1 MGWLNFMQQPGHIT
15 EAVIH
20 FNEAKDRMDQRSSK
34 TEVSRCLFD
43 ALNKLQTEW
52 VLRVAHDT
60 MGEVKAFQTMI
71 LEGLEEGTR
80 DRLFNSNEFKYLVE
94 FEPQIMNHDTL
105 RRHGYRPDIGMR
117 ADLIKKAS
125 EEHRKLRTAYDALL
139 AQKTKEAEDR
149 VLKRA
154 AELLY
159 VVRSNIAHGE
169 KTPYGPDVA
178 KKERDEQVSTA
189 VIPVQCLL
197 FDMLLDYPNQKL
209 FTYGTLAPG
218 KPNHRILSGLKGT
231 WERCTTRGQL
241 MEVSGL
247 PVFRWTP
254 FGPNIEGQL
263 FVSPDLAQQ
272 WVQLD
277 QFEGASYKRRII
289 SGVTNTGTV
298 VTNVYLDA

>member
-1 MGWLNFMQQPGHIT
+1 
-15 EAVIH
+15 
-20 FNEAKDRMDQRSSK
+20 
-34 TEVSRCLFD
+34 
-43 ALNKLQTEW
+43 
-52 VLRVAHDT
+52 
-60 MGEVKAFQTMI
+60 MI
-71 LEGLEEGTR
+71 LEGLEEGAR
-80 DRLFNSNEFKYLVE
+80 DGLFNSHEFKNLVE

-105 RRHGYRPDIGMR
+105 RRHGYRPDVEMK

-125 EEHRKLRTAYDALL
+125 EEHRRLRVTYEALL
-139 AQKTKEAEDR
+139 AQRKQEVEDR

-169 KTPYGPDVA
+169 KTPYGPDID
-178 KKERDEQVSTA
+178 KKERDEHVST
-189 VIPVQCLL
+189 VVVPVQCTV

-218 KPNHRILSGLKGT
+218 KPNHRILSGLQGT
-231 WERCTTRGQL
+231 WARCTTRGQL

-254 FGPNIEGQL
+254 FGPRIEGEL

-272 WVQLD
+272 WAQLD
-277 QFEGASYKRRII
+277 QFEGASYKRRMI

-298 VTNVYLDA
+298 VANVYLDAQS

>member
-1 MGWLNFMQQPGHIT
+1 MGWLNSLQHPGHIT

-43 ALNKLQTEW
+43 ALNKIQTEW
-52 VLRVAHDT
+52 VLRIAHDT

-71 LEGLEEGTR
+71 LEGLEEGAR
-80 DRLFNSNEFKYLVE
+80 DRLFNSNEFKNLVE
-94 FEPQIMNHDTL
+94 FEPQIMNHHTL
-105 RRHGYRPDIGMR
+105 RRHRYRPGVELG

-125 EEHRKLRTAYDALL
+125 EEHRQLRTTYEALL
-139 AQKTKEAEDR
+139 VQTTKEVEDR
-149 VLKRA
+149 VLKRV

-169 KTPYGPDVA
+169 KTPYGPDID
-178 KKERDEQVSTA
+178 KKERDEQVSTV
-189 VIPVQCLL
+189 VIPVQRIL

-231 WERCTTRGQL
+231 WEKCTTWGQL
-241 MEVSGL
+241 LEVSGL
-247 PVFRWTP
+247 PMFRWKPRKPLT
-254 FGPNIEGQL
+254 GHADGGEQERC
-263 FVSPDLAQQ
+263 
-272 WVQLD
+272 VQLM
-277 QFEGASYKRRII
+277 YLPHRKLRRFQ
-289 SGVTNTGTV
+289 V
-298 VTNVYLDA
+298 